1 MNTESALTF
10 DLAADIDGP
19 GYAAVEALE
28 GSAIRVEQWN
38 HEATQDTI
46 RHYAWGLGDDN
57 PLFCDPGY
65 AEATPYRALIAP
77 PTFLYTAFD
86 GAVGAGLPGVQPI
99 YAGTDWRFHRRV
111 RRGDRI
117 RATAAF
123 GPVRRLRGGTAQDM
137 VIQSALCRYLDQDGR
152 LIAEADARTFR
163 VPRRRASNGL
173 AYQPRPAHRFTGAE
187 LDDIRDEAAAEF
199 RRGVGEP
206 DGVQAGD
213 TVPAV
218 IKGPIGRIDMTA
230 YYAGCPGSPGYK
242 SCELAWKYR
251 TWAFADPTRLPSNYD
266 PSYFG
271 ERVLPSIGHQDH
283 DAAHELG
290 MPGAY
295 NNGPQR
301 VGWFAHCVTNWMGD
315 GAFLAA
321 LDVRLRRPEIFGDVI
336 RISGTVTAVGGDGDC
351 PRVRVSLSAENQL
364 GERTADGV
372 ADVVLDDYGR
382 RAGARGG
389 TAPRP

>member
-1 MNTESALTF
+1 MTTKSGLTF
-10 DLAADIDGP
+10 DLATDIDGP
-19 GYAAVEALE
+19 GYAAVQALE

-38 HEATQDTI
+38 HEATWDTI
-46 RHYAWGLGDDN
+46 RHYALGLGDDN

-65 AEATPYRALIAP
+65 AEATPFGALIAS

-111 RRGDRI
+111 RRGDLV
-117 RATAAF
+117 RASAEF
-123 GPVRRLRGGTAQDM
+123 GPVRRLSGGTAQDM
-137 VIQSALCRYLDQDGR
+137 VIQSALCRYVDQDGR

-163 VPRRRASNGL
+163 IPRRRASQGL
-173 AYQPRPAHRFTGAE
+173 AYRPRPPHDFTEAE
-187 LDDIRDEAAAEF
+187 LDSIRDQAAAEF
-199 RRGVGEP
+199 RRGDGELADVRVG
-206 DGVQAGD
+206 DV
-213 TVPAV
+213 VPPV
-218 IKGPIGRIDMTA
+218 VKGPIGRIDMTA

-242 SCELAWKYR
+242 SCEMAWKYR
-251 TWAFADPTRLPSNYD
+251 KWAFTDPGRLPSNYD

-301 VGWFAHCVTNWMGD
+301 VGWFAHCVSNWMGD

-321 LDVRLRRPEIFGDVI
+321 LDVRLRRPEIFGDVVW
-336 RISGTVTAVGGDGDC
+336 ISGTVTAVEESAGS
-351 PRVRVSLSAENQL
+351 RLARLSLAAENQL

-372 ADVVLDDYGR
+372 AEVRLDDYGR
-382 RAGARGG
+382 APESAAG
-389 TAPRP
+389 PRP

>member
-1 MNTESALTF
+1 MNTESARTF

-173 AYQPRPAHRFTGAE
+173 AYQPRPAHRCTGAE

-251 TWAFADPTRLPSNYD
+251 MWAFADPSRLPSNYD

-336 RISGTVTAVGGDGDC
+336 RISGTVTGVEGDGDC
-351 PRVRVSLSAENQL
+351 TRVRVSLSAENQL

-372 ADVVLDDYGR
+372 AEVVLDDYGR